1 MNIFELE
8 KTLPNGFHDAQL
20 LELAVFWADQ
30 TSILKLQVWVGDL
43 SGPKAER
50 ERYKYGELRL
60 TGVGYL
66 YMDRPDPNYPA
77 PMSRPL
83 IIDLTTAEDKSLADS
98 EIDFRFWVSAWNGF
112 IHLQAACAELHWLE
126 ENNASTPNEALAL

>member
-8 KTLPNGFHDAQL
+8 NTLPNGFHDAQL
-20 LELAVFWADQ
+20 LELAIFWADQ
-30 TSILKLQVWVGDL
+30 TCVLKLLVWVGNL

-60 TGVGYL
+60 TGVEYL

-77 PMSRPL
+77 PMTTPL
-83 IIDLTTAEDKSLADS
+83 IIDLTTAEDKSLVDS
-98 EIDFRFWVSAWNGF
+98 AIDFRFWVSAWNGF
-112 IHLQAACAELHWLE
+112 IHLQAVSAELHWLE
-126 ENNASTPNEALAL
+126 ENNACIPD